1 MVYISRLFITLTI
14 ALMLFGCA
22 KEPTTL
28 ICNID
33 SRAQKIVI
41 DFKEN
46 LFIGQRE
53 DIGVYAN
60 KLLISDDFYG
70 YENKMTIQPIAINR
84 KTLEYKTVFVYEDI
98 GPFGEEGE
106 CSVTTFEE
114 NELNDLITKGRSHWD
129 KVKPEEIN
137 KI

>member
-1 MVYISRLFITLTI
+1 
-14 ALMLFGCA
+14 MLFGCA

-28 ICNID
+28 ICNIN
-33 SRAQKIVI
+33 SGETQKIVI

-53 DIGVYAN
+53 DRSVYAN

-70 YENKMTIQPIAINR
+70 YENDMTIQPIAINR
-84 KTLEYKTVFVYEDI
+84 KTLEYKTQFVYEDLL
-98 GPFGEEGE
+98 PFGSEGE

-129 KVKPEEIN
+129 KIKPEEIN

>member
-28 ICNID
+28 KCNIYNGTD
-33 SRAQKIVI
+33 RSIVI

-46 LFIGQRE
+46 LFMVRFENSGE
-53 DIGVYAN
+53 VKAG
-60 KLLISDDFYG
+60 KLIISDDFYG
-70 YENKMTIQPIAINR
+70 FEYIGDNPSVLNR
-84 KTLEYKTVFVYEDI
+84 KTLEFKDWV
-98 GPFGEEGE
+98 EGQ
-106 CSVTTFEE
+106 CSFTTFEK
-114 NELNDLITKGRSHWD
+114 NELNDFITKGRSFWD
-129 KVKPEEIN
+129 KHKLSEIN